1 LCFYLEL
8 FFDSKGVRPSFG
20 RVQLQG
26 LCASLMGVYMCLGM
40 CVRMRMRV
48 CSLCVCSW
56 VRPRV
61 RACLCGCGCGCGCG
75 GGCLGICVYLCERAL
90 KDVCL
95 APSLSWSPST
105 HPPPPP
111 ARCARSPGPGAGP
124 AGRGGTRRQRWS
136 LGPCSTGWWTPR
148 ASSASPRP
156 APSPPSPSPPT
167 AAGPIPRSLAVEP
180 GGWTAGG
187 ERGLWRGMAAERR
200 GVGVC
205 RSYELVVG
213 KVCRSYEFVVGVQKI
228 KI

>member
-105 HPPPPP
+105 HPPPP
-111 ARCARSPGPGAGP
+111 GPM
-124 AGRGGTRRQRWS
+124 R
-136 LGPCSTGWWTPR
+136 
-148 ASSASPRP
+148 
-156 APSPPSPSPPT
+156 
-167 AAGPIPRSLAVEP
+167 PIPRARCGSGGAGRYTSPTVVFGSMLHGLVDAPSLQRFAPTGTLTPVTVTPDRRRPHPPLP
-180 GGWTAGG
+180 GGGARWLDGGRGEGSVAGHG
-187 ERGLWRGMAAERR
+187 G
-200 GVGVC
+200 
-205 RSYELVVG
+205 
-213 KVCRSYEFVVGVQKI
+213 
-228 KI
+228 